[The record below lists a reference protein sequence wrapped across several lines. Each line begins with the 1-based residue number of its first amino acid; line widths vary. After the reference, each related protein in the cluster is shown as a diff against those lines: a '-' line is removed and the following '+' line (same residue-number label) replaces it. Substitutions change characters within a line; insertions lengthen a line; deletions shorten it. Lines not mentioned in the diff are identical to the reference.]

1 MSLILKKIVRKTNI
15 NGKSKMEF
23 DIFKKNNKKITEIS
37 GNINNKGAVKIRK
50 FKQVPIIKEPNKF
63 TLNIHQ
69 IKDIMNID
77 KINDRKKES
86 IKKGKKI
93 VNINYIRTKSVK
105 KDKKM
110 VKSKHSKHSE
120 HSEHSK
126 HSKSVKKVKKV
137 VKPKDSK
144 SVKKVKKVVKSN
156 DSKNSK
162 SIKKEKKVVKSKVSK
177 KNKKPVKNNL
187 EK

>member
-1 MSLILKKIVRKTNI
+1 MSLILKKFVRKTNI

-37 GNINNKGAVKIRK
+37 GNINNTGAVKIRK
-50 FKQVPIIKEPNKF
+50 FKQVPIIKGPNKF

-77 KINDRKKES
+77 KITHTKKDS
-86 IKKGKKI
+86 NKNGKKI

-105 KDKKM
+105 KEKK
-110 VKSKHSKHSE
+110 VIKSKD
-120 HSEHSK
+120 SK
-126 HSKSVKKVKKV
+126 HSKSVKKEKKV
-137 VKPKDSK
+137 IKSKDSK
-144 SVKKVKKVVKSN
+144 KSKKSKN
-156 DSKNSK
+156 SKNSK
-162 SIKKEKKVVKSKVSK
+162 SVKKEKKVVKSKGSK
-177 KNKKPVKNNL
+177 TNKKTVKNNL

>member
-23 DIFKKNNKKITEIS
+23 DIFKKNNKKITAIS
-37 GNINNKGAVKIRK
+37 GNINNTGAVKIRK

-77 KINDRKKES
+77 KINDKKRES
-86 IKKGKKI
+86 NKNGKKI

-105 KDKKM
+105 K
-110 VKSKHSKHSE
+110 E
-120 HSEHSK
+120 
-126 HSKSVKKVKKV
+126 KKV
-137 VKPKDSK
+137 VKSKDSKNSKDSKDSKDSK
-144 SVKKVKKVVKSN
+144 SVKK
-156 DSKNSK
+156 
-162 SIKKEKKVVKSKVSK
+162 EKKMVKSKGSK
-177 KNKKPVKNNL
+177 KNKKSVKNNL

>member
-86 IKKGKKI
+86 IKKRKKI

-105 KDKKM
+105 KDKKI
-110 VKSKHSKHSE
+110 VK
-120 HSEHSK
+120 SK

-156 DSKNSK
+156 DSKNSR

>member
-37 GNINNKGAVKIRK
+37 GNINNTGAVKIKK
-50 FKQVPIIKEPNKF
+50 FKQVPIIKGPNKF

-77 KINDRKKES
+77 KITHTKKES
-86 IKKGKKI
+86 NKKGKNI
-93 VNINYIRTKSVK
+93 VNINVKRTKSVK
-105 KDKKM
+105 KEKKVIKSKDSKDYKSVKKEKKM
-110 VKSKHSKHSE
+110 VKSKGSKG
-120 HSEHSK
+120 SK
-126 HSKSVKKVKKV
+126 NSKSVKKE
-137 VKPKDSK
+137 
-144 SVKKVKKVVKSN
+144 
-156 DSKNSK
+156 
-162 SIKKEKKVVKSKVSK
+162 KKEEKKKKVVKSKGPK
-177 KNKKPVKNNL
+177 TNKKTIKNNL

>member
-23 DIFKKNNKKITEIS
+23 DIFKKNNKKITAIS
-37 GNINNKGAVKIRK
+37 GNINNTGAVKIRK

-77 KINDRKKES
+77 KINDKKRES
-86 IKKGKKI
+86 NKNGKKI

-105 KDKKM
+105 KEKKV
-110 VKSKHSKHSE
+110 VKSKDSKN
-120 HSEHSK
+120 SK
-126 HSKSVKKVKKV
+126 NSKSVKKEKKAVKSKDS
-137 VKPKDSK
+137 KNSKDSK
-144 SVKKVKKVVKSN
+144 SVKK
-156 DSKNSK
+156 
-162 SIKKEKKVVKSKVSK
+162 EKKMVKSKGSK
-177 KNKKPVKNNL
+177 KNKKSVKNNL

>member
-37 GNINNKGAVKIRK
+37 GNINNTGAVKIKK
-50 FKQVPIIKEPNKF
+50 FKQVPIIKGPNKF

-77 KINDRKKES
+77 KITHTKKES
-86 IKKGKKI
+86 NKKGKNI
-93 VNINYIRTKSVK
+93 VNINVKRTKSVK
-105 KDKKM
+105 KEKKVIKSKDSKDYKSVKKEKKM
-110 VKSKHSKHSE
+110 DKSKGSKG
-120 HSEHSK
+120 SK
-126 HSKSVKKVKKV
+126 NSKSVKKE
-137 VKPKDSK
+137 
-144 SVKKVKKVVKSN
+144 
-156 DSKNSK
+156 
-162 SIKKEKKVVKSKVSK
+162 KKEEKKKKVVKSKGPK
-177 KNKKPVKNNL
+177 TNKKTIKNNL

>member
-15 NGKSKMEF
+15 NGKSKIKF

-37 GNINNKGAVKIRK
+37 GNINNTGAVKIRK

-86 IKKGKKI
+86 IK
-93 VNINYIRTKSVK
+93 
-105 KDKKM
+105 
-110 VKSKHSKHSE
+110 
-120 HSEHSK
+120 
-126 HSKSVKKVKKV
+126 
-137 VKPKDSK
+137 
-144 SVKKVKKVVKSN
+144 
-156 DSKNSK
+156 
-162 SIKKEKKVVKSKVSK
+162 
-177 KNKKPVKNNL
+177 NKKTGQFVQFLNDVSFTYKSMSGPIL
-187 EK
+187 MLA